1 VKNPDHLRR
10 HPCDAVIAVESAV
23 RANISHH
30 WTLSELAAIAHL
42 SHSGLG
48 RQFIKVHGVS
58 PFTWITHQRIREMSR
73 LLSETP
79 QPVRDIAQAVG
90 WSNQAHAAQKFRKLT
105 GRSPTEYRA
114 ETRRRIVA
122 ECFLCGQA
130 LPAPET
136 DGDPRAFDGDPSV
149 HG

>member
-1 VKNPDHLRR
+1 M
-10 HPCDAVIAVESAV
+10 
-23 RANISHH
+23 
-30 WTLSELAAIAHL
+30 SELAAIAHL